1 MERIICYTP
10 EQVAQLQTYISETFG
25 GGEDDLVGHEIES
38 EYVHTDVQIIATKD
52 NDLCFVTTGMGA
64 RKMISPCPDFRRAE
78 LLMYTSKEIAP
89 TSKEAFI
96 IVSELQ
102 RLSKFPFRNN
112 TWLFHSHTLPASE
125 PFRQTFGFDAFA
137 LIWVETA
144 EQIEGIGEIPFLQL
158 IPIYADERQWI
169 MDTDTF
175 EGYMLLDGVFGY
187 RVQYADSKREKY
199 IPDAKTIDELKDFL
213 KNEQEN
219 T

>member
-1 MERIICYTP
+1 MERVIYYTP
-10 EQVAQLQTYISETFG
+10 EQIAQLQTYIIETFG
-25 GGEDDLVGHEIES
+25 GGEDDLIGHEIES
-38 EYVHTDVQIIATKD
+38 EYVHTDVQIMATKD

-64 RKMISPCPDFRRAE
+64 RKMISPCPDFSRAE

-112 TWLFHSHTLPASE
+112 TWLFHSHTIPASE
-125 PFRQTFGFDAFA
+125 SFRQTFGFDAFA

-158 IPIYADERQWI
+158 IPIYANERQWI

-175 EGYMLLDGVFGY
+175 EGYMLLDGVLGY

-199 IPDAKTIDELKDFL
+199 IPDAKTIEELKDFL
-213 KNEQEN
+213 RKEQEN